1 MWFGRKTKTFTTAHG
16 EDKGHRC
23 VRCRLKG
30 AALQKFV
37 WVLPSFT
44 LTGGG
49 RFAGGALYMCCCLL
63 WKRWS
68 EDLEGNGVTVITEGW
83 PLGPQLPSL
92 SPSYFSEKI
101 YISFIFSQ
109 PRLSSLV
116 FTTSDQ
122 ESSLVDSSS
131 VMRGKVN
138 HLQNVEYEYQWS
150 PEEWSRILPRPP
162 QTGSPPSSRDQ
173 PDAPQRMGI
182 SVALPPCGIPHPM
195 KSLHI
200 TSPCRTWARFC

>member
-1 MWFGRKTKTFTTAHG
+1 MWFGRKTKTLTTAHG
-16 EDKGHRC
+16 EGKGHRC
-23 VRCRLKG
+23 VQCRLKG

-92 SPSYFSEKI
+92 PIILFRKDLH
-101 YISFIFSQ
+101 FLHFFTAT
-109 PRLSSLV
+109 SL
-116 FTTSDQ
+116 FTSLYTSDQ

-131 VMRGKVN
+131 IMRGKVN
-138 HLQNVEYEYQWS
+138 HLQNVEYDRS
-150 PEEWSRILPRPP
+150 LKGNL
-162 QTGSPPSSRDQ
+162 GS
-173 PDAPQRMGI
+173 QRNKIGPIKVLSEGWI
-182 SVALPPCGIPHPM
+182 SVISWGAT
-195 KSLHI
+195 LHSSSATTNRKPTI
-200 TSPCRTWARFC
+200 L